1 MFCYLDDHLDIHWAQ
16 HKVMKYF
23 NGSCMFVFTNNGPV
37 VNWVFLQAKFHP
49 ELDSEQIEQTEDSTE
64 EEARR
69 KALFAKSHEMI
80 QKHNSDPKG
89 KPQMAHNHISAMVFI

>member
-1 MFCYLDDHLDIHWAQ
+1 MSIIYNINFWSIFFIDDHLDKHWAE
-16 HKVMKYF
+16 HKVKYSIENRLLF
-23 NGSCMFVFTNNGPV
+23 
-37 VNWVFLQAKFHP
+37 FLIFKLLFFFQAKYHP
-49 ELDSEQIEQTEDSTE
+49 ELDSEDSTE

-69 KALFAKSHEMI
+69 KALFANTHEMI